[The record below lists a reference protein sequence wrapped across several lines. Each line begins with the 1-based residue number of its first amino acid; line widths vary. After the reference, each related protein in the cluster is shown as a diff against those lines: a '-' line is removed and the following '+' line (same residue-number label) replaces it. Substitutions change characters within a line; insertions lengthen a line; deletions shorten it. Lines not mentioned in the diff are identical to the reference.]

1 MAEMFCKD
9 DVPWI
14 REDNGVE
21 HEAGDLAEWQ
31 EPVEPAPDP
40 LAVLTAKVDLLL
52 TARIKAGE
60 VTADMVQAA
69 DMPEAAKTEL
79 LDKIVEVV
87 AATVKTE

>member
-1 MAEMFCKD
+1 MAVSFEKD
-9 DVPWI
+9 GITYI

-60 VTADMVQAA
+60 VTADMVQAT
-69 DMPEAAKTEL
+69 DMPEATKTEL
-79 LDKIVEVV
+79 TDQIAAEGV
-87 AATVKTE
+87 AATT